1 MDRSQ
6 ILLLGLP
13 IFLFCSD
20 VFNLFLTSPPPPKPA
35 KHGDIQINQIPPNFQ
50 PPPLQFPTQLQKSAA
65 IGGVGSVGIG
75 NTVNI
80 NFCTSCS
87 YKFRGSAVNMKKM
100 LENEFPGLEVILSN
114 YPPPLPKRL
123 LGKVVPVFQF
133 GMIGLIMGGEQIFP
147 RLGFATPP
155 AWYYSLRAN
164 RFGSIA
170 SAWLFGNFAQSFLQS
185 SGAFEVYCNG
195 EMVFSKLREHRFPGE
210 IELRDIVGKKLAYS
224 STVI

>member
-20 VFNLFLTSPPPPKPA
+20 VANLFLTSPPPPKPA
-35 KHGDIQINQIPPNFQ
+35 KHGDIGINPIPPMQ
-50 PPPLQFPTQLQKSAA
+50 QQQPLQFPTQKSAA
-65 IGGVGSVGIG
+65 IGGAGIG

-87 YKFRGSAVNMKKM
+87 YRGSAVNMKKM
-100 LENEFPGLEVILSN
+100 LEIEFPGLEVILSN

-123 LGKVVPVFQF
+123 LGKLVPVFQF
-133 GMIGLIMGGEQIFP
+133 GMIGLIMGGEHIFP
-147 RLGFATPP
+147 RLGYAEPP
-155 AWYYSLRAN
+155 AWYNSLRAN

-170 SAWLFGNFAQSFLQS
+170 SAYLFGNFAQSFLQS

-195 EMVFSKLREHRFPGE
+195 EMVFSKLRERRFPGE

-224 STVI
+224 ATVI

>member
-50 PPPLQFPTQLQKSAA
+50 PPPLQFPTQKSAA

-87 YKFRGSAVNMKKM
+87 YKGSAVNMKKM

-155 AWYYSLRAN
+155 A
-164 RFGSIA
+164 
-170 SAWLFGNFAQSFLQS
+170 QSFLQS